1 MFGLILINPMHIKGK
16 IMTKKDYVLLASVI
30 KRNQGYKVV
39 DRIALDIAD
48 ALQADN
54 KRFNRVVFLKA
65 CGIGA

>member
-1 MFGLILINPMHIKGK
+1 MILINPMHIKGK

-30 KRNQGYKVV
+30 KGRRGYKVV
-39 DRIALDIAD
+39 DTLAFDIAD

-54 KRFNRVVFLKA
+54 ERFNRVVFLKA